1 MTRRKLALIDGNSL
15 LYRAFFALP
24 TTLATTDGRI
34 TNAVYGFTSM
44 LLRLLR
50 EEKPDAVVV
59 AFDLPGKTFRH
70 EAYEHYKAHRPETPN
85 ELVSQMPLA
94 RRVLDAL
101 AIPVVEK
108 EGYEADDVLGT
119 LAKRAEAEGD
129 DVIIV
134 TGDRDAF
141 QLIDEHIRVMTT
153 RKGISDIVVYDR
165 DKVVERYGIPPES
178 VTDYVGLK
186 GDTSDNIPGVPGV
199 GEKTASQ
206 LVAEFG
212 SLDALYARLGEV
224 KSEKLRARL
233 ADAREDALLSRDLAT
248 IDVAV
253 PVDVDPASFALG
265 GWDLDRVEEVF
276 RDLQFTTLLDRF
288 IADQGKRAAPRMD
301 RDQAPAKALDA
312 AAGQGAAQ
320 AGAFRVEAPRI
331 ASATPAAEPTVAE
344 TLDAEAAARF
354 VAEAASGPGLALGG
368 GRSAP
373 VIAAAIVAGAAG
385 QGALF
390 DESDR
395 AGGSWVALACA
406 GRTGVCS
413 DDAAA
418 SAARE
423 AAAAALA
430 AGTLALAGHDL
441 KADWAAELAGLPAAV
456 PGQDAAAARG
466 AQATGST
473 ATGSAET
480 GAHTTGAPRPVLF
493 DTAIAAY
500 LVESNRSD
508 YPLDG
513 LAWEYL
519 DRRLPGPDEE
529 ADAAARAAERARAAF
544 DLVAPMAAR
553 LDEDGLAAVMH
564 DIEMP
569 LIGVLARMEIAG
581 VGLDCD
587 KLTEFGEELTDEIA
601 AAERAV
607 YDEAGEPFNIGSPK
621 QLGEVLFEKLGLPKG
636 KRTKTG
642 YSTDASVL
650 EKLAADFPVVRDIL
664 KYRELTK
671 LKSTYLDAL
680 PRLADADGR
689 VHTTFNQ
696 AVAATGRLSSTN
708 PNLQNIP
715 VRTDLGKRIRES
727 FVPARP
733 GDFLMVADYSQ
744 IELRVLAHLSH
755 DETLAR
761 AFAEGLD
768 IHTATASEVFGVPPE
783 EVDGEMRRKAKAVN
797 FGLVYGQS
805 AHGLAESLG
814 ISREEAQQY
823 ITLYFSRYPGVQE
836 YIQTTIGRALSDGF
850 VTTLTG
856 RRRYVPELKSSNFQ
870 LRQFGERTAVNSPI
884 QGGAADIIKLAMIS
898 VDARLAA
905 EGAATRMVLQVHDEL
920 VFEVP
925 PEEKDS
931 AGDAARDEMEGAYEL
946 SVPLVADIGFG
957 PNWGDAK

>member
-24 TTLATTDGRI
+24 TTLATTDGRV

-44 LLRLLR
+44 LIRLLR
-50 EEKPDAVVV
+50 EEKPDAIVV

-94 RRVLDAL
+94 RQVLDAL

-108 EGYEADDVLGT
+108 EGFEADDVLGT
-119 LAKRAEAEGD
+119 LARRAAAEGD
-129 DVIIV
+129 EVMIV

-141 QLIDEHIRVMTT
+141 QLIDEHVRVMTT

-165 DKVVERYGIPPES
+165 DGVVERYGIPPER
-178 VTDYVGLK
+178 VVDYVGLK

-206 LVAEFG
+206 LVSEFG
-212 SLDALYARLGEV
+212 TLDALYERLDEI
-224 KSEKLRARL
+224 KSEKLRTRL
-233 ADAREDALLSRDLAT
+233 SDAREDAFLSRALAT
-248 IDVAV
+248 IDTDV
-253 PVDVDPASFALG
+253 PVDVDPDSFELG

-276 RDLQFTTLLDRF
+276 RDLQFTTLLERF
-288 IADQGKRAAPRMD
+288 LTDQGKREAGRAAGAK
-301 RDQAPAKALDA
+301 APAKAPDA
-312 AAGQGAAQ
+312 RASEGAGRG
-320 AGAFRVEAPRI
+320 EAPR
-331 ASATPAAEPTVAE
+331 AEPPTPKAAIAVE
-344 TLDAEAAARF
+344 TLDARGAAGFVTDAAR
-354 VAEAASGPGLALGG
+354 GPAVALGA

-373 VIAAAIVAGAAG
+373 VISAAVVAGSAG

-390 DESDR
+390 DESESS
-395 AGGSWVALACA
+395 GGAVLALAIA
-406 GRTGVCS
+406 VRTGVCA
-413 DDAAA
+413 DEA
-418 SAARE
+418 SASSARE
-423 AAAAALA
+423 AVAAALA
-430 AGTLALAGHDL
+430 AGSLALAGHDL
-441 KADWAAELAGLPAAV
+441 KDAWAEEIAGLPPAGV
-456 PGQDAAAARG
+456 
-466 AQATGST
+466 
-473 ATGSAET
+473 
-480 GAHTTGAPRPVLF
+480 GAPPEADVDLAPAVLF

-500 LVESNRSD
+500 LIESNRSD

-519 DRRLPGPDEE
+519 DRRLAGPEE
-529 ADAAARAAERARAAF
+529 GAEPPARAAERARASY
-544 DLVAPMAAR
+544 DLVAPMASR
-553 LDEDGLAAVMH
+553 LEDDGLAAVMH

-601 AAERAV
+601 AAEKAV
-607 YDEAGEPFNIGSPK
+607 YVEAEGPFNIGSPK
-621 QLGEVLFEKLGLPKG
+621 QLGEVLFEKLGLPRG

-696 AVAATGRLSSTN
+696 TVAATGRLSSTN

-733 GDFLMVADYSQ
+733 GDLLMVADYSQ

-755 DETLAR
+755 DETLAE

-768 IHTATASEVFGVPPE
+768 IHAATAAEVFSVPPE
-783 EVDGEMRRKAKAVN
+783 EVDSEMRRKAKAVN

-805 AHGLAESLG
+805 AHGLAETLG

-836 YIQTTIGRALSDGF
+836 YIQTTIGRALTDGF
-850 VTTLTG
+850 VATLAG
-856 RRRYVPELKSSNFQ
+856 RRRHIPELRSSNFQ

-884 QGGAADIIKLAMIS
+884 QGSAADIIKLAMIA

-905 EGAATRMVLQVHDEL
+905 EKDATRMVLQVHDEL

-925 PEEKDS
+925 PEEKES
-931 AGDAARDEMEGAYEL
+931 ATALVRAEMEGAYKL
-946 SVPLVADIGFG
+946 AVPIVVDIGFG